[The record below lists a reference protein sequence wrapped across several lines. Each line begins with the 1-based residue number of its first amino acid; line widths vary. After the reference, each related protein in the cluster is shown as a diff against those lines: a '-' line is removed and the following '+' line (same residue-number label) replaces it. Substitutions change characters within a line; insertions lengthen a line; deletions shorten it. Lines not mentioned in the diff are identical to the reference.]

1 MSQGTSFLYSILP
14 LIVIFLIFYL
24 LIFLPHSREEK
35 KRKKMLENLKKGD
48 KVITTGGIYGVI
60 TKVDKNTVNI
70 KVAENVIIKFDKN
83 AISYVIKSQN

>member
-1 MSQGTSFLYSILP
+1 
-14 LIVIFLIFYL
+14 
-24 LIFLPHSREEK
+24 
-35 KRKKMLENLKKGD
+35 MLENLKKGD